1 MMTAALV
8 AGTLPFTLIVQRS
21 QRTDLLLVLLYTAV
35 IGAGLA
41 RLALPSISWEPSA
54 ETLFGVSSTPLQ

>member
-21 QRTDLLLVLLYTAV
+21 ERTDLLLVLLYVAV
-35 IGAGLA
+35 IGAALD
-41 RLALPSISWEPSA
+41 RLTLPYIEWEPST
-54 ETLFGVSSTPLQ
+54 ETLFGVSSTPLG